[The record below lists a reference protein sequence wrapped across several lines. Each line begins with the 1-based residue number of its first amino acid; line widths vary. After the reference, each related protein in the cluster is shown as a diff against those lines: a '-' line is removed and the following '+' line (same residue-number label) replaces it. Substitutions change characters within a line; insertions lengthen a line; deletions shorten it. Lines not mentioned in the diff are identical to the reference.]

1 MKKVVLLFSLL
12 VSCTIAF
19 SQITFLD
26 FGKSIPTDAREGLL
40 ISSYSFASAG
50 SSPAITVTLDAN
62 SSSMQSLFEAT
73 VNGTV
78 FQKVELTTYELGKIS
93 SKITF
98 TNVIITSIS
107 YSGDGSASMTF
118 IYGSMR
124 TK

>member
-19 SQITFLD
+19 SQISFLD

-40 ISSYSFASAG
+40 ISSYSFGSAG
-50 SSPAITVTLDAN
+50 SSPAITVTLDAS
-62 SSSMQSLFEAT
+62 SSSMPDLFQAT
-73 VNGTV
+73 AIGTI
-78 FQKVELTTYELGKIS
+78 FQKVELTTYVLGKVS

-98 TNVIITSIS
+98 TNVMIASIS
-107 YSGDGSASMTF
+107 TSGDGTAFMTF
-118 IYGSMR
+118 TYGSMK

>member
-26 FGKSIPTDAREGLL
+26 LGKSIPTDAREGLL
-40 ISSYSFASAG
+40 VSSFSFGSAG

-62 SSSMQSLFEAT
+62 SSATPALFQAA

-78 FQKVELTTYELGKIS
+78 FQKMELTTYELGKVS

-98 TNVIITSIS
+98 TDVMNASFS
-107 YSGDGSASMTF
+107 LSGDGTASMTL
-118 IYGSMR
+118 IYGSM
-124 TK
+124 KPK

>member
-19 SQITFLD
+19 SQVTFLD
-26 FGKSIPTDAREGLL
+26 FGKSIPTDAREGIL

-62 SSSMQSLFEAT
+62 SSSMPALFQAT
-73 VNGTV
+73 ASGTI
-78 FQKVELTTYELGKIS
+78 FQKVELTTYVLGKVS
-93 SKITF
+93 SKIIF
-98 TNVIITSIS
+98 TNVVIASIS
-107 YSGDGSASMTF
+107 ISGDGNASMTF